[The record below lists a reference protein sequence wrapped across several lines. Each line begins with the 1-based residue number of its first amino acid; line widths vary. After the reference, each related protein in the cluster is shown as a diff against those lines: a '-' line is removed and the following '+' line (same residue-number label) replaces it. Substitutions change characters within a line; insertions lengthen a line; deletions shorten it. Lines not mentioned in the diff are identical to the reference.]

1 MQNFDMN
8 MDFLF
13 ALLPQNLI
21 EMTNEQLVLWQH
33 NAIFECECDNFI
45 NRRIEADRQER
56 RGRAFQNNYDAI
68 TAAIQQHGLTRRR
81 RRNEDD
87 DGDIEGNAN
96 VNEIEDGS
104 NAIIVP
110 PPSRRSRSR
119 MRPLYFEVYEDAV
132 AEAIRE
138 RGLVLRP

>member
-13 ALLPQNLI
+13 ALLPPSNFQ
-21 EMTNEQLVLWQH
+21 MTDEQLVLWQH

-56 RGRAFQNNYDAI
+56 AEYLSNYAI
-68 TAAIQQHGLTRRR
+68 NTAIQQHGLQRRR
-81 RRNEDD
+81 RRS
-87 DGDIEGNAN
+87 EGNEN
-96 VNEIEDGS
+96 DGS
-104 NAIIVP
+104 VFIVHP
-110 PPSRRSRSR
+110 PARRPHLS
-119 MRPLYFEVYEDAV
+119 PLYYEVYEDAV

-138 RGLVLRP
+138 RGLVLRGRP